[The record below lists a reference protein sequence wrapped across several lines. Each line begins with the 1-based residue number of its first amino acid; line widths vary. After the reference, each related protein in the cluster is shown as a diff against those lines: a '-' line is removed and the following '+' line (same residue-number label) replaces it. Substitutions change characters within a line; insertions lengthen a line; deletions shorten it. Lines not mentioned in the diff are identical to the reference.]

1 VEEYDVTRA
10 GRSVTA
16 AVLVILVTLL
26 GACTGDEQSGDQPAP
41 DSGAEHG
48 SSGQIDASEP
58 IEITVDGNEVTPNG
72 ERLEVERGQTL
83 QFVVTSD
90 RAGEF
95 HVHST
100 PEQVLSFDEGTTELQ
115 LTIDRPGVADME
127 LHDPSVTVLQL
138 EVR

>member
-1 VEEYDVTRA
+1 MTRA

-16 AVLVILVTLL
+16 AVLIILVTLL
-26 GACTGDEQSGDQPAP
+26 GACSGDEQSGAQPAP
-41 DSGAEHG
+41 HSGAESG
-48 SSGQIDASEP
+48 SSGQLDASEP
-58 IEITVDGNEVTPNG
+58 IEITIDGNEVTPNG

-100 PEQVLSFDEGTTELQ
+100 PEQVLSFGEGTTELQ

-127 LHDPSVTVLQL
+127 LHRPSVTVLQL

>member
-1 VEEYDVTRA
+1 MTRA

-16 AVLVILVTLL
+16 AVLIILVTLL
-26 GACTGDEQSGDQPAP
+26 GACSGEEQSGEQTDP
-41 DSGAEHG
+41 DAESG

-58 IEITVDGNEVTPNG
+58 IEITVEGNEVTPNG
-72 ERLEVERGQTL
+72 ERLEVERGETL
-83 QFVVTSD
+83 QFVVTAD
-90 RAGEF
+90 RPGEF

-100 PEQVLSFDEGTTELQ
+100 PEQVLSFEEGTTDLQ